1 MIDRDHTLPLARQAK
16 AVGISRGS
24 IYYRPRPVGE
34 AGLGLMR
41 RIDELHLEYPFA
53 GSRMMRGLLR
63 QEGLSS
69 GRRHIAT
76 LMRRM
81 GIDALYRKPN
91 TSRRRPGHTVYPYL
105 LRGLEVSR
113 PNQVWAMDITY
124 IPMARGFVYLAAVMD
139 WHSRKVLA
147 WRVSVTM
154 DTDFCV
160 EALGESLGRHGAPE
174 IFNTDQGSQ
183 FTSDAFTGLLKA
195 NGIQISMDGKGSWK
209 DNVFVERL
217 WKSVKYLE
225 VYLRAYESVPEART
239 GLGRYFEF
247 YNAGRPHSSLGG
259 MTPDQFFDT
268 APAESSRVPGSGV
281 RGRGSGERE
290 TTASSLAGKQQAR
303 EKEET
308 VVKERMDLLEL
319 LHKGGMD
326 GDVDF
331 LREALRVLVEG
342 IMDAEVSSRIGAEYG
357 ERSPERVTQRN
368 GYRSRAW
375 DTRVGTME
383 LHIPKLREGSYFP
396 SLLEPRRRSER
407 ALLAVIQ
414 QAYVEGVSTRRV
426 DDLVKAL
433 GCEGISKSQVS
444 RICQEL
450 DVVVDGFLGRPLDGG
465 PYPYLWLDA
474 LTQKVREDGRI
485 VNVSVVVATAV
496 NGEGKR
502 EIIGMDVG
510 TSEDGAFW
518 LAFLRSLSARG
529 LSGVELVVSDAHQG
543 LRGAIAAVFGGASW
557 QRCRTHF
564 MTNLLTRVPRRAQP
578 WVATMV
584 RTIYQ
589 QPSPDEVHAQL
600 DRVTSQLHDRFP
612 EVASLLDEAG
622 PDVLAFSSFPL
633 AHWKKLWSNNPQE
646 RLNKEIRR
654 RTDVV
659 GIFPNR
665 PAVRRLVGAVLAE
678 QHDEWVVGRRYLTPA
693 ILTFNEALPE
703 ADLAEATAA

>member
-1 MIDRDHTLPLARQAK
+1 
-16 AVGISRGS
+16 
-24 IYYRPRPVGE
+24 
-34 AGLGLMR
+34 
-41 RIDELHLEYPFA
+41 
-53 GSRMMRGLLR
+53 
-63 QEGLSS
+63 
-69 GRRHIAT
+69 
-76 LMRRM
+76 
-81 GIDALYRKPN
+81 
-91 TSRRRPGHTVYPYL
+91 
-105 LRGLEVSR
+105 
-113 PNQVWAMDITY
+113 
-124 IPMARGFVYLAAVMD
+124 
-139 WHSRKVLA
+139 
-147 WRVSVTM
+147 
-154 DTDFCV
+154 
-160 EALGESLGRHGAPE
+160 
-174 IFNTDQGSQ
+174 
-183 FTSDAFTGLLKA
+183 
-195 NGIQISMDGKGSWK
+195 
-209 DNVFVERL
+209 
-217 WKSVKYLE
+217 
-225 VYLRAYESVPEART
+225 
-239 GLGRYFEF
+239 
-247 YNAGRPHSSLGG
+247 
-259 MTPDQFFDT
+259 
-268 APAESSRVPGSGV
+268 
-281 RGRGSGERE
+281 
-290 TTASSLAGKQQAR
+290 
-303 EKEET
+303 
-308 VVKERMDLLEL
+308 MDLLEL
-319 LHKGGMD
+319 LRKGGMD

-342 IMDAEVSSRIGAEYG
+342 IMDAEVSARIGAEYG

-396 SLLEPRRRSER
+396 SLLEPRRRSEL

-426 DDLVKAL
+426 DDLIKAL

-444 RICQEL
+444 RICREL
-450 DVVVDGFLGRPLDGG
+450 DVVVDGFMGRPLDGG
-465 PYPYLWLDA
+465 AYPYLWLDA
-474 LTQKVREDGRI
+474 LTQKVREDGRT

-529 LSGVELVVSDAHQG
+529 L
-543 LRGAIAAVFGGASW
+543 GGASW

-600 DRVTSQLHDRFP
+600 DRVTDQLQDRFP
-612 EVASLLDEAG
+612 QVASLLDEAG
-622 PDVLAFSSFPL
+622 PDVLAFSSFPVP
-633 AHWKKLWSNNPQE
+633 HWKKIWSNNPLE

-678 QHDEWVVGRRYLTPA
+678 QHDEWAVGRRYLTPA
-693 ILTFNEALPE
+693 ILILNEALPE